1 MARKAKR
8 LHPLYFALNKGGL
21 TLRLLAH
28 GFPERKKQLPKTFT
42 NDRPMKHLIL
52 PKEIDSKFRFIIVA
66 AQRAK
71 QLQAGAKPRV
81 LTTSYKPTRVA
92 IEEVLAGAVSWEMKA
107 EVPRVTNI
115 D

>member
-1 MARKAKR
+1 M
-8 LHPLYFALNKGGL
+8 GGL
-21 TLRLLAH
+21 TLRLLRM
-28 GFPERKKQLPKTFT
+28 GSPNERINCQRLY

-92 IEEVLAGAVSWEMKA
+92 IEEVLAGAVSWGMKA

>member
-1 MARKAKR
+1 M
-8 LHPLYFALNKGGL
+8 GGL
-21 TLRLLAH
+21 TRRFLRY
-28 GFPERKKQLPKTFT
+28 GFPERKNQLPKTLY

-52 PKEIDSKFRFIIVA
+52 PKEIDSKFRFILVA

-81 LTTSYKPTRVA
+81 LTTSYKPTRVV
-92 IEEVLAGAVSWEMKA
+92 IEEVLAGAVSWQMKQ
-107 EVPRVTNI
+107 EPPRVTNV